1 MMRGEL
7 LVAVVDGQGGGMG
20 RGLVEAVKKKWPSLH
35 VRALG
40 TNSLATA
47 AMLRAGA
54 DDGATGENAVAF
66 NARRAD
72 ILLGPIGVLTPNG
85 LLGEVSPRMAEA
97 IGGSEAVK
105 ILLPSQRCSI
115 RLAVGE
121 SQPLQFYLD
130 QAVRLLGEEKIMEQ
144 TRRDSFRSRWGFK
157 LACIGSA
164 VGMGNIWLFP
174 SRMSAYGGATFLIP
188 YVIFVVLIASTGVIG
203 EMAFGRAASG
213 GPVAAFGTAAE
224 RRTGRRGWGEA
235 LGLIPVAG
243 SLAMAIGY
251 SVVVGWILKYA
262 VASFTGA
269 ALENQGVEAFT
280 AYFDTAASS
289 WGNTG
294 WQVAAMAG
302 TLLIMALGIGG
313 GIERANK
320 VMMPLFFCL
329 FVGLAIYIATLP
341 GAADGYRYIFV
352 LKPEGLLDPMV
363 WVYAL
368 GQAFFSLSVAGN
380 GTLIYGS
387 YLSKEADVPES
398 ARTVAFF
405 DSMAAILSA
414 LVIIPA
420 MATAGETLT
429 QSGPGLM
436 FIYLPNLFRE
446 MPGGRILMAV
456 FFVAALFAG
465 VTSLVNLFEAPT
477 ATLQEKLHLSRGTAV
492 AVIGVVGLAV
502 GLCIQGIVSGWMDV
516 CSIYACPIG
525 ALLAG
530 VFFYWVLKKEDC
542 LVQVNLAR
550 RRPLG
555 RWFYPTAKYL
565 YCGVTV
571 LVLIL
576 GAVNGGIG

>member
-1 MMRGEL
+1 MKQIPGGVTAPKGFRAWGVHCGVKSKKADKKDLALILSDQECAAAAVYTMNRVKAAPLYVTMEHLEDGTAWG
-7 LVAVVDGQGGGMG
+7 VA
-20 RGLVEAVKKKWPSLH
+20 A
-35 VRALG
+35 
-40 TNSLATA
+40 NSGNANACCPLSHENAQAMCA
-47 AMLRAGA
+47 AAA
-54 DDGATGENAVAF
+54 QATG
-66 NARRAD
+66 R
-72 ILLGPIGVLTPNG
+72 
-85 LLGEVSPRMAEA
+85 
-97 IGGSEAVK
+97 
-105 ILLPSQRCSI
+105 
-115 RLAVGE
+115 
-121 SQPLQFYLD
+121 QPED
-130 QAVRLLGEEKIMEQ
+130 
-144 TRRDSFRSRWGFK
+144 
-157 LACIGSA
+157 
-164 VGMGNIWLFP
+164 
-174 SRMSAYGGATFLIP
+174 
-188 YVIFVVLIASTGVIG
+188 FVVASTGVIG